1 MKKPK
6 QKLHKFKVEL
16 INTTTLNIF
25 SIDIFAT
32 SEKNL
37 RAFIRENYFA
47 TEIKTAVINN

>member
-1 MKKPK
+1 MKKTK
-6 QKLHKFKVEL
+6 QKLYKFKVEL

-37 RAFIRENYFA
+37 REFIRENYFA
-47 TEIKTAVINN
+47 TEIKTAVIDN